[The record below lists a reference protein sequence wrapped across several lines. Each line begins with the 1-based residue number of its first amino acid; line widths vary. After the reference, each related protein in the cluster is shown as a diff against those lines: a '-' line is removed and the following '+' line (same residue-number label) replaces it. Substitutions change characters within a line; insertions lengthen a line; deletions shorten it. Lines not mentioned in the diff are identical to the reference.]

1 MTDKTPLQR
10 LDALVGWTGIPALS
24 QHPPRRRPL
33 RWPATIALALAF
45 AGIAL
50 SLSRGMQTPLALAG
64 YGIEMLGFM
73 LAMVVKIV
81 GPLKPYGGV
90 EKADEWDRA
99 VRARAYLSTFAVFAI
114 TTMLALFAL
123 MAGLALDWP
132 KPALMQGAAQTL
144 FLLFTI
150 LNATPRRPG
159 ELGGPLAAGRRSGG
173 VRPYPA
179 PRSPR
184 RRPSA
189 GCGLCRFLSRALTG
203 RSQPALG

>member
-150 LNATPRRPG
+150 LNATP
-159 ELGGPLAAGRRSGG
+159 AAQASWA
-173 VRPYPA
+173 VR
-179 PRSPR
+179 
-184 RRPSA
+184 
-189 GCGLCRFLSRALTG
+189 
-203 RSQPALG
+203 

>member
-1 MTDKTPLQR
+1 MTDKTTLQR

-64 YGIEMLGFM
+64 YGIEMLGFA

-81 GPLKPYGGV
+81 GPLKPYGGT
-90 EKADEWDRA
+90 EKTDEWDRA
-99 VRARAYLSTFAVFAI
+99 VRARAYLWTFAVFAI

-150 LNATPRRPG
+150 LNATP
-159 ELGGPLAAGRRSGG
+159 AAQASWA
-173 VRPYPA
+173 VRWQQDDDQ
-179 PRSPR
+179 
-184 RRPSA
+184 A
-189 GCGLCRFLSRALTG
+189 G
-203 RSQPALG
+203 

>member
-64 YGIEMLGFM
+64 YGIEMLGFA

-81 GPLKPYGGV
+81 GPLKPYGGT
-90 EKADEWDRA
+90 EKTDEWDRA
-99 VRARAYLSTFAVFAI
+99 VRARAYLWTFAVFAI

-150 LNATPRRPG
+150 LNATP
-159 ELGGPLAAGRRSGG
+159 AAQASWA
-173 VRPYPA
+173 VRWQQDDDQ
-179 PRSPR
+179 
-184 RRPSA
+184 A
-189 GCGLCRFLSRALTG
+189 G
-203 RSQPALG
+203 